1 MMVDSK
7 GFGSRNVLRTLGD
20 AKIGW
25 DEVGWGL
32 VVAPTKTRERKLG
45 FELLYLKI

>member
-1 MMVDSK
+1 MMVGSRV
-7 GFGSRNVLRTLGD
+7 FGSRTVLRTLGD

-32 VVAPTKTRERKLG
+32 TMAPAKTKERKLG
-45 FELLYLKI
+45 FQVCIK